1 MSDSPA
7 VVTLDEGRAAFV
19 AGGPDPGTEQVALD
33 HPGLHRRFLAEPI
46 LADRDLPPFNR
57 ATMDGIAARST
68 DVRAD
73 AVLSIAETIAAG
85 RSPGP
90 APPPGQAVAIA
101 TGAAVPDGLD
111 VVIEKERLNRESI
124 DGCDAVRLLVNEEA
138 RPGRSIHPRGS
149 DARQGDVLVQP
160 GVRVTPV
167 VVAIAATVGTVRI
180 PVRVRPRISILT
192 TGDELRPPEDPLDE
206 DGDDVR
212 IRNGNGPMLAAT
224 LEEFGAEVMAI
235 DHVADDPAA
244 TTAAIRGRLRNSDL
258 VLTVGGVSAGDR
270 DFVPQAASDLGL
282 EPGGRGVRVQPGRPL
297 SWWTRD
303 DRVRLAGLPGNPV
316 SALVCTHLFIRNWI
330 HGGLGLET
338 DVPWTPRIL
347 AADVRPNP
355 HRTACRPAT
364 FQIAPDGRALVRVAG
379 WNGSGD
385 LPHLIGTHGL
395 ARLPEQSEVVPA
407 GTIVDTLAWSLP

>member
-1 MSDSPA
+1 MSESPA
-7 VVTLDEGRAAFV
+7 AVTLDQGRAAFA
-19 AGGPDPGTEQVALD
+19 AGGPEPGTEHVALD
-33 HPGLHRRFLAEPI
+33 HSDLHRRFLAEPI

-68 DVRAD
+68 DVRSN
-73 AVLSIAETIAAG
+73 AVLPIAQTIAAG

-101 TGAAVPDGLD
+101 TGAAVPEGLD
-111 VVIEKERLNRESI
+111 VVIEKERLTHESI
-124 DGCDAVRLLVNEEA
+124 DGREAVRLFMDEA

-149 DARQGDVLVQP
+149 DARQGDVLVRP

-167 VVAIAATVGTVRI
+167 VVAIAATIGTVRM

-192 TGDELRPPEDPLDE
+192 TGDELRPPEDPLDQ
-206 DGDDVR
+206 DGDEVR
-212 IRNGNGPMLAAT
+212 IRNGNGPMLAAI
-224 LEEFGAEVMAI
+224 LKEFGAEVMAI
-235 DHVADDPAA
+235 DHVADDLAA
-244 TTAAIRGRLRNSDL
+244 TTAAIRGRLRHSDL

-270 DFVPQAASDLGL
+270 DFVPQAASGLGL

-303 DRVRLAGLPGNPV
+303 GRIRLAGLPGNPV
-316 SALVCTHLFIRNWI
+316 SALVCAHLFVRTWI

-338 DVPWTPRIL
+338 DIPWTPRIL

-355 HRTACRPAT
+355 HRTACRPAS
-364 FQIAPDGRALVRVAG
+364 FEFAPDGRALVRVAG

-385 LPHLIGTHGL
+385 LPHLVGTHGL

-407 GTIVDTLAWSLP
+407 GSIVDTLAWSLP

>member
-1 MSDSPA
+1 MSESPA
-7 VVTLDEGRAAFV
+7 AVTLDQGRAAF
-19 AGGPDPGTEQVALD
+19 ATGGPDPGAEHVALD
-33 HPGLHRRFLAEPI
+33 HPGLDRRFLAEPI

-68 DVRAD
+68 DVRSD
-73 AVLSIAETIAAG
+73 AVLLLAQTIGAG

-101 TGAAVPDGLD
+101 TGAAVPEGLD
-111 VVIEKERLNRESI
+111 VVVEKERLIQESI
-124 DGCDAVRLLVNEEA
+124 DGRAAVRILVNEA

-149 DARQGDVLVQP
+149 DARRADALVRP

-167 VVAIAATVGTVRI
+167 VVAIAATVGTVRL
-180 PVRVRPRISILT
+180 PVRIRPRISILT
-192 TGDELRPPEDPLDE
+192 TGDELRPPEDPLDQA
-206 DGDDVR
+206 GDEVR
-212 IRNGNGPMLAAT
+212 IRNGNGPMLAAL
-224 LEEFGAEVMAI
+224 LEDFGAEVMAI
-235 DHVADDPAA
+235 DHVADDLAA
-244 TTAAIRGRLRNSDL
+244 TTAAIQGRLRDSDL
-258 VLTVGGVSAGDR
+258 VLSVGGVSAGDR
-270 DFVPQAASDLGL
+270 DFVPRAASELGL

-303 DRVRLAGLPGNPV
+303 GRIRLAGLPGNPV
-316 SALVCTHLFIRNWI
+316 SALVCAHVFIRGWI
-330 HGGLGLET
+330 HAGLGLDT
-338 DVPWTPRIL
+338 DIPWTPRIL

-364 FQIAPDGRALVRVAG
+364 FQIAPDGRALVRIAG

-407 GTIVDTLAWSLP
+407 GTVIDTLGWSLA